1 MFKTLLTFLI
11 FTMQMLQPLC
21 WGQDNSSV
29 AEQSGQVPV
38 QPDTGIS
45 FQPVPPTPAKVNT
58 STDSISGEKKISLDL
73 KGMDI
78 VDVLKIFSQEGSL
91 NIVVGRLVNG
101 KVTIFLKDVDLWDA
115 FLVILSSCSLAY
127 EKTGDIINVMSDR
140 DYEATYGKKFD
151 DRRKTLILPLK
162 YAKAAGLA
170 QALSQMKSGIGLVM
184 ADESTNALVVM
195 DTPEKLQEISRL
207 VTSFDRPMETRA
219 FSLNYAKAEDIAN
232 RFKDIASKGS
242 SSVSLDARTNKIVV
256 TDYPEK
262 IKSME
267 EVALS
272 FDEKNRQVL
281 INAQIIEITPV
292 QEEFK
297 MGVNWDYWIA
307 KNVRVASSLPMGS
320 PNTASAGM
328 AAGTLTLTEPKEYKS
343 VVDAL
348 HTIGKTKILS
358 SPRIMALNNQEAK
371 ILVGTKEAYLTDSI
385 SQPASGT
392 AITATQVNFVDVGV
406 QLFVTPTINKEGFVT
421 MKIRPVISSADYKSL
436 TSADKTTQVPIVST
450 SEAETSITVKDGV
463 TVMIAGLKKDQKQH
477 DESRLPIL
485 GDIPFLGAFFRSTHD
500 SVTKTELVIFLTPSI
515 VSGETP
521 VGYQSLS
528 EDKDITEKTPKV
540 PVNK

>member
-1 MFKTLLTFLI
+1 MLKTLLTCFI
-11 FTMQMLQPLC
+11 FAWQTLLPLC
-21 WGQDNSSV
+21 WGQDTSGAIRQSS
-29 AEQSGQVPV
+29 AAAAQSA
-38 QPDTGIS
+38 S
-45 FQPVPPTPAKVNT
+45 
-58 STDSISGEKKISLDL
+58 EKKISLDL

-78 VDVLKIFSQEGSL
+78 VDVLKIFSQEGGL
-91 NIVVGRLVNG
+91 NIVVGKGVNG
-101 KVTIFLKDVDLWDA
+101 KVTIFLKDVNLWDA
-115 FLVILSSCSLAY
+115 FSVILSSCGLAY
-127 EKTGDIINVMSDR
+127 EKSGDIIEVMGDR
-140 DYEATYGKKFD
+140 DYETTYGKKFA

-162 YAKAAGLA
+162 YAKATSLA
-170 QALSQMKSGIGLVM
+170 QSLGQMKSGIGLVL
-184 ADESTNALVVM
+184 ADESTNSLVAM
-195 DTPEKLQEISRL
+195 DTPEKLDEIARL
-207 VTSFDRPMETRA
+207 VGGLDRPMETRT

-232 RFKDIASKGS
+232 RFKDIASKGAG
-242 SSVSLDARTNKIVV
+242 SVQLDARTNKVVV

-262 IKSME
+262 IKAME
-267 EVALS
+267 TVAFS

-281 INAQIIEITPV
+281 INAQIIEITP
-292 QEEFK
+292 ERDEFK

-307 KNVRVASSLPMGS
+307 KNVRVASALPMAA
-320 PNTASAGM
+320 PNTVATGLATSN
-328 AAGTLTLTEPKEYKS
+328 LTLAAPKEYKS

-385 SQPASGT
+385 TQPASGT
-392 AITATQVNFVDVGV
+392 AVTATQVNFVDVGV

-463 TVMIAGLKKDQKQH
+463 TVMIAGLKRDQKQRN
-477 DESRLPIL
+477 ENRLPIL
-485 GDIPFLGAFFRSTHD
+485 GDIPFLGVFFRSTHT

-515 VSGETP
+515 VGGETP

-528 EDKDITEKTPKV
+528 NDKDITGKT
-540 PVNK
+540 VNP